1 MSKDKKRDETKKT
14 KKISVE
20 AEVALL
26 GLLLS
31 IASLIGLL
39 NQGWLG
45 GFLTYCLVYL
55 FGSMYFII
63 LLFNIYLGLFLFF
76 KKKKPSIILGI
87 NGVAVIFLLCFLLIE
102 SSKFDGASL
111 NNWYSNFSDD
121 FNDVVKSSFR
131 INISNIDIVG
141 GGLVGYGAYSF
152 LVSFMGSFVT
162 QVVVWLIIGA
172 YLYILLKKPSIYLYK
187 KIKKIIEKMYEKK
200 KSK

>member
-1 MSKDKKRDETKKT
+1 MSKDKKRDETKKP

-55 FGSMYFII
+55 FGSMYFVI

-76 KKKKPSIILGI
+76 KKKKPSIILGL
-87 NGVAVIFLLCFLLIE
+87 NAVAAIFLLSFLLVA

-111 NNWYSNFSDD
+111 NNWYSYFSDN
-121 FNDVVKSSFR
+121 FNEVVKSSFKVDL
-131 INISNIDIVG
+131 NKIDIVG
-141 GGLVGYGAYSF
+141 GGLIGYGAYTL
-152 LVSFMGSFVT
+152 LVSLVGSFAA
-162 QVVVWLIIGA
+162 QVIILLVLLGC
-172 YLYILLKKPSIYLYK
+172 LYILLKKPIMVVYV
-187 KIKKIIEKMYEKK
+187 KIKDFIEKREE
-200 KSK
+200 